1 LLVPVRDANAISDA
15 LASLVDDSALRGRL
29 GAAAAAKAVDELD
42 QRQIDLTLA
51 TCERLLAGC

>member
-1 LLVPVRDANAISDA
+1 MPVRDANAISDA